1 MTGELVAFRTSEARI
16 ARGSEELT
24 QDGAMRAL
32 ADARPSRNSS
42 SSSALSPAPGAISD
56 SDRLLLIALTAT
68 AVLAAA
74 VLLTGH
80 LAAVILGRG
89 WPRYRLVDAPGVI
102 GRVMT
107 DPGDPGR
114 AWDPVNHGGAPPGP
128 LVWWLVFV
136 VLIAGPILLTVI
148 VGRRRRRPSY
158 SAKWAT
164 PRELRRLRVRRTNH
178 GRLVVG
184 TIAVRRKVA
193 VEARHS
199 LLVLGPTQTGKTT
212 GLAIP
217 AILEWP
223 GPVVA
228 TSVKS
233 DLIAETIGWRSEHG
247 DVFVF
252 DPAACTPF
260 IRSQWTPLADCGTW
274 PGAMRAA
281 WELTT
286 AAKSAVGSSM
296 ALADFWFN
304 AGAKALAPLLLA
316 AYHSGGTIAD
326 VARWVDREER
336 EEPLALL
343 RALEPDAAIAHEA
356 TFRREDRGRS
366 SLIQVMQ
373 AAVGPYLD
381 PTVAESARRAE
392 IVADELL
399 DGGRHTLYLSAPPN
413 EQDRFRPLFTTLLG
427 QVITAAYRR
436 AGQAGKPLDPPL
448 LIVLDEAANIAP
460 VENLPTLAATA
471 ASMGLQLVT
480 VFQDLA
486 QIRLRYGN
494 AAGTVVNNHRAKL
507 LLPAVSDLDTLD
519 LASRLVG
526 DEEVDRD
533 SQTTDAHGRRS
544 ATTATHWRRL
554 LPPELANRLTD
565 GEAVLL
571 YGNLPPAR
579 VRLRPWYRDR
589 RLRRLATHDQHPIA
603 ARPATDEHATTRSA
617 HGQPLALDDDPDVVS
632 ILDVARARR
641 RARR

>member
-1 MTGELVAFRTSEARI
+1 VTTNVGHPRETYGTQRPWSAASSGGFSE
-16 ARGSEELT
+16 
-24 QDGAMRAL
+24 
-32 ADARPSRNSS
+32 
-42 SSSALSPAPGAISD
+42 
-56 SDRLLLIALTAT
+56 SDRLLLVAVTSVAAL
-68 AVLAAA
+68 
-74 VLLTGH
+74 VLLVLVTGH
-80 LAAVILGRG
+80 LSAAVLGRG
-89 WPRYRLVDAPGVI
+89 WPEYRLADVPGIV
-102 GRVMT
+102 GRMISH
-107 DPGDPGR
+107 PADPGR
-114 AWDPVNHGGAPPGP
+114 AWDPVNTGGAPPGP
-128 LVWWLVFV
+128 VVWWAVCIGVALVP
-136 VLIAGPILLTVI
+136 LSGIGLLTA
-148 VGRRRRRPSY
+148 GRRRSSY
-158 SAKWAT
+158 SATWAAS
-164 PRELRRLRVRRTNH
+164 RQLRRLRVRGHDH

-184 TIAVRRKVA
+184 TSHRRNLA

-223 GPVVA
+223 GPVIA

-233 DLIAETIGWRSEHG
+233 DLIADTIGWRSEQG

-252 DPAACTPF
+252 DPAGCTQF
-260 IRSQWTPLADCGTW
+260 IRSQWTPLTGCSTW

-281 WELTT
+281 WELSA
-286 AAKSAVGSSM
+286 AAKSAVGTTM
-296 ALADFWFN
+296 AVGDFWFN
-304 AGAKALAPLLLA
+304 AAAKALAPLLFA
-316 AYHSGGTIAD
+316 AHHSGGTIAD

-336 EEPLALL
+336 DEPLALL
-343 RALEPDAAIAHEA
+343 RALEPDAAVAHEA

-381 PTVAESARRAE
+381 PIVAESARRSE

-399 DGGRHTLYLSAPPN
+399 DGGRHTLYLSAPPD
-413 EQDRFRPLFTTLLG
+413 EQDRLRPLFTALLG
-427 QVITAAYRR
+427 QVIATAYK
-436 AGQAGKPLDPPL
+436 QAGRTGRPLDPPL

-460 VENLPTLAATA
+460 LENLPTVAATA
-471 ASMGLQLVT
+471 ASMGVQLVT

-486 QIRLRYGN
+486 QIRLRYGH

-507 LLPAVSDLDTLD
+507 LLPAISDLDTLD

-533 SQTTDAHGRRS
+533 SHTTDGTGRRS

-554 LPPELANRLTD
+554 LPPELANRLRD

-579 VRLRPWYRDR
+579 LRLRPWYRNR
-589 RLRRLATHDQHPIA
+589 RLRRLATHEHSPMPSPKPDDSA
-603 ARPATDEHATTRSA
+603 VPAPPVTS
-617 HGQPLALDDDPDVVS
+617 DDDTPVVT
-632 ILDVARARR
+632 ILDAARARR
-641 RARR
+641 ARR

>member
-1 MTGELVAFRTSEARI
+1 
-16 ARGSEELT
+16 
-24 QDGAMRAL
+24 
-32 ADARPSRNSS
+32 
-42 SSSALSPAPGAISD
+42 
-56 SDRLLLIALTAT
+56 
-68 AVLAAA
+68 
-74 VLLTGH
+74 
-80 LAAVILGRG
+80 
-89 WPRYRLVDAPGVI
+89 
-102 GRVMT
+102 
-107 DPGDPGR
+107 
-114 AWDPVNHGGAPPGP
+114 
-128 LVWWLVFV
+128 
-136 VLIAGPILLTVI
+136 
-148 VGRRRRRPSY
+148 
-158 SAKWAT
+158 
-164 PRELRRLRVRRTNH
+164 
-178 GRLVVG
+178 VG
-184 TIAVRRKVA
+184 TVTGRRKVA

-228 TSVKS
+228 TSIKS
-233 DLIAETIGWRSEHG
+233 DLIAETIGWRAEHG
-247 DVFVF
+247 DVFVY

-260 IRSQWTPLADCGTW
+260 VRSQWTPLADCGSW

-286 AAKSAVGSSM
+286 AAKSAVGSTM

-316 AYHSGGTIAD
+316 AYHSGGTISD
-326 VARWVDREER
+326 VARWVDREEQD
-336 EEPLALL
+336 EPLALL
-343 RALEPDAAIAHEA
+343 RTLEPDAAIAHEA

-381 PTVAESARRAE
+381 PTVAASARRAE

-427 QVITAAYRR
+427 QVIAAAYRR
-436 AGQAGKPLDPPL
+436 AGEAGKPLDPPL
-448 LIVLDEAANIAP
+448 LVVLDEAANIAP

-486 QIRLRYGN
+486 QVRLRYGN
-494 AAGTVVNNHRAKL
+494 ATGTVVNNHRAKL

-519 LASRLVG
+519 LASRLIG

-579 VRLRPWYRDR
+579 LRLRPWYRDR
-589 RLRRLATHDQHPIA
+589 RLRRLATHDHHPIA
-603 ARPATDEHATTRSA
+603 APPVNDEYPTTRSV
-617 HGQPLALDDDPDVVS
+617 GQPVAIDDEPEVVS
-632 ILDVARARR
+632 ILDAARARR
-641 RARR
+641 ARR